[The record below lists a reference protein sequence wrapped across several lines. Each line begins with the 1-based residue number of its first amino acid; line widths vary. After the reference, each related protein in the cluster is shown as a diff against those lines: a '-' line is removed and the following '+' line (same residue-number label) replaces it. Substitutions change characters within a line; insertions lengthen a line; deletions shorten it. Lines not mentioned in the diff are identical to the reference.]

1 MIASDPMPSR
11 RPLLIFAK
19 APVPG
24 KVKTRLIPALGAE
37 GGCALYQRL
46 LEHCL
51 LQTADWPGERLLY
64 VDQPSHVW
72 LKVLA
77 AEHGLPV
84 RRQVEGDLGERMM
97 SAMADFPGGALLI
110 GSDCPALDTQ
120 AIARAAAALQSH
132 DTAIIPSD
140 DGGYVLIG
148 QRQPHPAPF
157 EQMQW
162 SHAKVMADTRQ
173 RLHRAGLSLWE
184 GEPLWD
190 LDEPADLPR
199 LPPALARALRTGR
212 VSR

>member
-1 MIASDPMPSR
+1 MITSDPMPSR

-24 KVKTRLIPALGAE
+24 KVKTRLIPALGAQ
-37 GGCALYQRL
+37 GACSLYQRL

-51 LQTADWPGERLLY
+51 QQTADWPSERFLY
-64 VDQPSHVW
+64 VDQPAHPE
-72 LKVLA
+72 LRALA
-77 AEHGLPV
+77 AEHGLPL
-84 RRQVEGDLGERMM
+84 RRQTEGDLGERMA

-110 GSDCPALDTQ
+110 GSDCPALDSR
-120 AIARAAAALQSH
+120 AIAIAGQALLEH
-132 DTAIIPSD
+132 DTAIIPSE

-162 SHAKVMADTRQ
+162 SHANVMADTRR
-173 RLHRAGLSLWE
+173 RLQRAGLSLWE

-190 LDEPADLPR
+190 LDEPTDLPR
-199 LPPALARALRTGR
+199 LPPGLARALRTGR

>member
-1 MIASDPMPSR
+1 MITSDPMPSR

-24 KVKTRLIPALGAE
+24 KVKTRLIPALGAQ
-37 GGCALYQRL
+37 GACSLYQRL

-51 LQTADWPGERLLY
+51 QQTADWPSERFLY
-64 VDQPSHVW
+64 VDQPAHPE
-72 LKVLA
+72 LRALA
-77 AEHGLPV
+77 AEHGLPL
-84 RRQVEGDLGERMM
+84 RRQVEGDLGQRMTN
-97 SAMADFPGGALLI
+97 AMADFPGGALLI

-120 AIARAAAALQSH
+120 AIARAADALHSH
-132 DTAIIPSD
+132 DTAIIPSE

-157 EQMQW
+157 QQMRW
-162 SHAKVMADTRQ
+162 SHANVMADTRQ
-173 RLHRAGLSLWE
+173 RLEAAGLSLWE
-184 GEPLWD
+184 DEPLWD
-190 LDEPADLPR
+190 LDKPADLPR